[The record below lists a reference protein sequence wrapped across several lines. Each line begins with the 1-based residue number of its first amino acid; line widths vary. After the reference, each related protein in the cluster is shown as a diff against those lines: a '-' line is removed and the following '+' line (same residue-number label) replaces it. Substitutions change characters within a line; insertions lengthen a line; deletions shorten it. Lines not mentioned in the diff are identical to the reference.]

1 MGVHVNS
8 NIGHYFQMR
17 KELKKHDFISPL
29 LFNIIAVLIG
39 RKNKEVRVHHFVEG
53 GVSIL

>member
-8 NIGHYFQMR
+8 DIGHYFEMW
-17 KELKKHDFISPL
+17 KELRKHDFVSPL

-39 RKNKEVRVHHFVEG
+39 RENKEVRVHHFVEA